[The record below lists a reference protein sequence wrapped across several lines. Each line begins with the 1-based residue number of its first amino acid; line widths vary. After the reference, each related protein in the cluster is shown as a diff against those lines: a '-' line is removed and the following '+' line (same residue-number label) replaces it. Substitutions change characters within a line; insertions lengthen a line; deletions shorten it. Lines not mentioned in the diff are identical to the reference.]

1 MDAHIRLSEPIA
13 PPSTAEFQP
22 GTFEACVASK
32 SRLIIRLTAAFFVWY
47 FALLIGDGWFRSQF
61 ATPIAGMVNVG
72 MVLTLSQ
79 YLFGAGLA
87 IFYAW
92 RMRTIDAQ
100 IAAATAAGPEGA
112 QR

>member
-1 MDAHIRLSEPIA
+1 MDAHMKLSEPIA
-13 PPSTAEFQP
+13 PPSTAESQP
-22 GTFEACVASK
+22 GTFEACVKSK
-32 SRLIIRLTAAFFVWY
+32 NRLIIQLTTAFFVWY

-61 ATPIAGMVNVG
+61 ATPITGMVNVG
-72 MVLTLSQ
+72 MLFTLSQ

-87 IFYAW
+87 IFYAR

-112 QR
+112 QQ